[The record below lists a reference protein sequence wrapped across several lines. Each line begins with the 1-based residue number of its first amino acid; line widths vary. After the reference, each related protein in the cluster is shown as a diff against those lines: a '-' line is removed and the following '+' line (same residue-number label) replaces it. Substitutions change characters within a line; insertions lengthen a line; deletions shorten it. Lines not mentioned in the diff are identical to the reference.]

1 MPPENSRPGVS
12 DALCGRLARP
22 GGFGRGSGAPRRW
35 EGRQWAGGASDDD
48 RETGEARQ
56 GRDAQ
61 GHGREPGQAPTGVPV
76 RRQANVVEGF
86 REERPELA
94 DGVLAE
100 MGLGREVVARW
111 PAPAANEVSAPGS
124 QGIEADPVRGRGHC
138 GARGTKH
145 PGELAHRGA
154 VVGKMFDR
162 VVAHEGA
169 EGRAAEGQPLRVTDD
184 GQHPQ
189 RLGLGDPPRQPHHS
203 LADVQHHHGGVRPSG
218 EMQRDGRV
226 GPATRVEDH
235 ACVGYVGGDELGGL
249 GVRQHGDVR
258 SVARRVLEVGAE
270 PAVEA
275 LERVGVSASQYLGRL
290 LAVTGEGVAG
300 GILSGCAGVHIAHTA
315 VVSEVGP
322 TAPVIHLE
330 AGRRSLRG
338 LVRDVWSARRLI
350 AVLARKDFYV
360 RYRRTSFGALWSV
373 GLPLVQA
380 LVLAAVVSLFL
391 DFGDRT
397 RYPVFVFSGMVVW
410 TFFSTTV
417 TGAGT
422 SIVDG
427 ADLSTKIYF
436 PRAVFPL
443 VAVGVGTY
451 GFVLSLLVLLGLS
464 LVTGTGIGVRIALL
478 PVAVALAVALT
489 TAWSLVLSALHVYFR
504 DVRYLLQATLLP
516 WFYVTPVFYP
526 FEQVPIWA
534 RRWLELNPLTGA
546 VELMRAA
553 TVGSSAAWGRP
564 ALISAAWAVGMLA
577 LGAELHARRD
587 RVFVDLL

>member
-1 MPPENSRPGVS
+1 MV
-12 DALCGRLARP
+12 
-22 GGFGRGSGAPRRW
+22 
-35 EGRQWAGGASDDD
+35 
-48 RETGEARQ
+48 
-56 GRDAQ
+56 
-61 GHGREPGQAPTGVPV
+61 
-76 RRQANVVEGF
+76 
-86 REERPELA
+86 
-94 DGVLAE
+94 
-100 MGLGREVVARW
+100 
-111 PAPAANEVSAPGS
+111 
-124 QGIEADPVRGRGHC
+124 
-138 GARGTKH
+138 
-145 PGELAHRGA
+145 
-154 VVGKMFDR
+154 
-162 VVAHEGA
+162 
-169 EGRAAEGQPLRVTDD
+169 
-184 GQHPQ
+184 
-189 RLGLGDPPRQPHHS
+189 
-203 LADVQHHHGGVRPSG
+203 
-218 EMQRDGRV
+218 
-226 GPATRVEDH
+226 
-235 ACVGYVGGDELGGL
+235 
-249 GVRQHGDVR
+249 
-258 SVARRVLEVGAE
+258 
-270 PAVEA
+270 
-275 LERVGVSASQYLGRL
+275 
-290 LAVTGEGVAG
+290 
-300 GILSGCAGVHIAHTA
+300 
-315 VVSEVGP
+315 
-322 TAPVIHLE
+322 HLE

-338 LVRDVWSARRLI
+338 LVRDVWSVRRLI

-410 TFFSTTV
+410 SFFSTTV
-417 TGAGT
+417 NGAGT

-443 VAVGVGTY
+443 VAVGVGAY

-489 TAWSLVLSALHVYFR
+489 AGWSLVLSALHVYFR

-526 FEQVPIWA
+526 LEQVPSWA

-546 VELMRAA
+546 VELMREA
-553 TVGSSAAWGRP
+553 TVGSGAAWARP